1 MIEIT
6 NSGTVL
12 KTENKQQGKARVY
25 YGGKLSQS
33 TLKVSK

>member
-1 MIEIT
+1 MVEIT
-6 NSGTVL
+6 NNGTVL
-12 KTENKQQGKARVY
+12 KTENKQQDKARVN